1 MEIVAKRE
9 VKNKKINP
17 AWDKE
22 GFQEKVLKDCFLFW
36 KLPQKNKS
44 C

>member
-17 AWDKE
+17 VWDKE
-22 GFQEKVLKDCFLFW
+22 GFQEKVLKDYFLFLEAST
-36 KLPQKNKS
+36 KE
-44 C
+44 